1 MNKSVNQVVNSY
13 CCLQPV
19 GGLFATRCF
28 DQYRVVNSQPASA
41 SQNAGWWVAVCNSFS
56 EKRKCLILLAQKI
69 SFCSLKKSH
78 FAHPPTLL
86 LFTGVY
92 PFFERKSAFH
102 PDK

>member
-28 DQYRVVNSQPASA
+28 DQYRVVNSHPASA

-69 SFCSLKKSH
+69 SFCSPPNTVKFSCCASVRSFDIL
-78 FAHPPTLL
+78 FA
-86 LFTGVY
+86 
-92 PFFERKSAFH
+92 S
-102 PDK
+102 

>member
-28 DQYRVVNSQPASA
+28 DQYRVVNSHPASA

-56 EKRKCLILLAQKI
+56 DKKSV

-78 FAHPPTLL
+78 FAHRPTS
-86 LFTGVY
+86 
-92 PFFERKSAFH
+92 RKFAIAIGRCIMI
-102 PDK
+102 

>member
-28 DQYRVVNSQPASA
+28 DQYRVVNSHPASA

-69 SFCSLKKSH
+69 SFCSPPNKKFFSSCLFGLDLLKFNH
-78 FAHPPTLL
+78 QT
-86 LFTGVY
+86 
-92 PFFERKSAFH
+92 
-102 PDK
+102 

>member
-28 DQYRVVNSQPASA
+28 DQYRVVNSRPASA

-69 SFCSLKKSH
+69 SFCS
-78 FAHPPTLL
+78 PPNNKTAYKLTLRH
-86 LFTGVY
+86 
-92 PFFERKSAFH
+92 EKCII
-102 PDK
+102 